1 MKKYSCSVST
11 GILESKRCIVY
22 ANSESEAKS
31 KVERFGYKLAYPSF
45 SDETYSMLD
54 SYIDSKERDGDFIVL
69 R

>member
-1 MKKYSCSVST
+1 MKKYSCSVSV
-11 GILESKRCIVY
+11 GVLESKRCIVY

-31 KVERFGYKLAYPSF
+31 KVESHGYRLAYSSF

-54 SYIDSKERDGDFIVL
+54 GYIDSKERDGEFIVL